1 MFKRA
6 GEKVEASLS
15 AIRAAKSL
23 VRHAHA
29 TEHGHLDH
37 HAAETVLALASQE
50 LEKTTATMDEGARAE
65 QLRHVWTTVD
75 TDGDGTLSP
84 DEVRTLLRRMHLTD
98 GDRSVER
105 ALKQLDADANG
116 EIDFN
121 EFLAV
126 HSQLGGNARA
136 LSGGGA

>member
-50 LEKTTATMDEGARAE
+50 LEKTTATMDEEAPSWRGALYVSGDDVE
-65 QLRHVWTTVD
+65 DVD
-75 TDGDGTLSP
+75 FEEEDVYRSLTSVYRSLDMAADQTLP
-84 DEVRTLLRRMHLTD
+84 QPALARQRPFAPFLIDDVDE
-98 GDRSVER
+98 GS
-105 ALKQLDADANG
+105 N
-116 EIDFN
+116 
-121 EFLAV
+121 
-126 HSQLGGNARA
+126 
-136 LSGGGA
+136 